1 MTNCPPLASRASR
14 PRRASG
20 PARAFAAVASFTV
33 ALAVGSPHDA
43 RAQASPAEPAA
54 RSPSVRPKVCLVLSG
69 GGARGAAHIGV
80 LKVLEQLHVPVDC
93 IAGTSMGSLVGG
105 GYASGIPAAGLEK
118 FLLGIEWPKVVGG
131 VGLRE
136 R

>member
-43 RAQASPAEPAA
+43 RAQASPADPAA

-69 GGARGAAHIGV
+69 GGALLLPQGAVSGKIGRARGR
-80 LKVLEQLHVPVDC
+80 
-93 IAGTSMGSLVGG
+93 VGG
-105 GYASGIPAAGLEK
+105 
-118 FLLGIEWPKVVGG
+118 
-131 VGLRE
+131 
-136 R
+136 